1 MAVGI
6 EKVEGAGG
14 VQSFQRTV
22 KSATRR
28 VPNVIF
34 KVSPAGHQSF
44 QVERSEK
51 VRLINLG
58 LRWRSEAK
66 PCEKQARDGARRSEA
81 KSSVG
86 EEIEALVGTRGLI
99 MENSGQGELERFRA
113 DSRLK
118 RGFVGSILG
127 TLAVFKGKGRF

>member
-1 MAVGI
+1 MA
-6 EKVEGAGG
+6 
-14 VQSFQRTV
+14 
-22 KSATRR
+22 
-28 VPNVIF
+28 
-34 KVSPAGHQSF
+34 
-44 QVERSEK
+44 ERSGVIE
-51 VRLINLG
+51 N
-58 LRWRSEAK
+58 
-66 PCEKQARDGARRSEA
+66 QARDGARRSEA